1 MRRLLMREVE
11 GKVAFVTGG
20 ASGVGLGMAAAF
32 LDAGMKVVIAD
43 VHEGHLHQAR
53 EELAGAGDRLLAL
66 SVDVSDREAVAS
78 AADEAERVFGAVH
91 VLCNNAA
98 VNLFNDMV
106 EATYQDWDWL
116 MGVNLGG
123 VINGVHTF
131 APRMI
136 AHGEG
141 GHILNT
147 ASMAA
152 FISGPSAGIY
162 TTAKFGVRGL
172 SEALRWSLLP
182 HGIGVSVYCP
192 GLLDTNIYCSEET
205 RPAHLSTDTT
215 PPNPEIMSRLPL
227 VQRQGMAPREA
238 GEKVLR
244 AIRRNDFYIFS
255 HPEFR
260 EELREIFDEALA
272 ALPDEPVPQGRL
284 EFEDSRRATKAAA
297 RSAWPAL

>member
-1 MRRLLMREVE
+1 MIEMRELA
-11 GKVAFVTGG
+11 GRTAFVTGG
-20 ASGVGLGMAAAF
+20 GGGFGLALATALLEEGMH
-32 LDAGMKVVIAD
+32 VVIAD
-43 VHEGHLHQAR
+43 KDAHRIE
-53 EELAGAGDRLLAL
+53 
-66 SVDVSDREAVAS
+66 S
-78 AADEAERVFGAVH
+78 AAHGLGGYGARIRGITCDVADRDSVRQAAAMAIEAFGKVH
-91 VLCNNAA
+91 VLCNNAGVLA
-98 VNLFNDMV
+98 PGPLESGN
-106 EATYQDWDWL
+106 TQDWLWSL
-116 MGVNLGG
+116 SVNVVGV
-123 VINGVHTF
+123 VHGIEAF
-131 APRMI
+131 VPHMR

-141 GHILNT
+141 GHIVNT

-162 TTAKFGVRGL
+162 TTAKFAVRGL

-192 GLLDTNIYCSEET
+192 GLLDTNIYRSEET

-215 PPNPEIMSRLPL
+215 PPNPEIMSRLPE

-260 EELREIFDEALA
+260 EELEEIFAEALA
-272 ALPDEPVPQGRL
+272 ALPDEPVPPARL
-284 EFEDSRRATKAAA
+284 EFEDGRRAMKAAA
-297 RSAWPAL
+297 RSAWPEL